1 MALLN
6 VSFGIFALMPQGWM
20 FMLSV
25 IMIEAVIMSKRL
37 AGKIF
42 DTPTFVAAFISNFV
56 SGVVG
61 IVASI
66 MLNGGWWLVV
76 WFPWVSSHEVDGR
89 NIGGMSLLAAY
100 YLVALIVSL
109 LIEGLLNILLLRHL
123 YGKKEI
129 VKATLVANAVTYAI
143 GAILICLFVYL

>member
-1 MALLN
+1 
-6 VSFGIFALMPQGWM
+6 
-20 FMLSV
+20 MLSV
-25 IMIEAVIMSKRL
+25 IMIEAVVMSKCL

-42 DTPTFVAAFISNFV
+42 DTPTFVAALFSNFV

-100 YLVALIVSL
+100 YLVALMVSL
-109 LIEGLLNILLLRHL
+109 LIESLLNILLLRHL